1 MVEAHHVAHVVAIH
15 AHNIVE
21 LIVVGGR
28 CQARRTM
35 LVGNAVPIEDFF
47 RSVVNVAADF
57 IAMHRCRLHV
67 DGSIE
72 PRLAHTLFHDEF
84 SHR

>member
-47 RSVVNVAADF
+47 RSVVNVAAD
-57 IAMHRCRLHV
+57 
-67 DGSIE
+67 S
-72 PRLAHTLFHDEF
+72 T
-84 SHR
+84 